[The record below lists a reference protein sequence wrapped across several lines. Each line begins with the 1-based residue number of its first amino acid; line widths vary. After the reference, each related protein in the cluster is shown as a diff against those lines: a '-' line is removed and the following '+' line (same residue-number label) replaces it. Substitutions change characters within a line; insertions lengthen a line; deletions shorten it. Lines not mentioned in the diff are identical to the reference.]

1 MKKINVIVKKSG
13 NTHNTYTAV
22 RPVRTNNK
30 PYLTN
35 VIDKM
40 AKEYNTSTAA
50 FRVFDMVTG
59 EEYPIGLGTL

>member
-13 NTHNTYTAV
+13 NTNNTYTAV
-22 RPVRTNNK
+22 RPVRTNK
-30 PYLTN
+30 KLYLAN
-35 VIDKM
+35 VINKM
-40 AKEYNTSTAA
+40 AKEHNTSTDA